1 MLLTFQAL
9 CIARE
14 RYYNFRSII
23 DAISGVVFLGTPHSL
38 GDEKLES
45 NILDLLLRSQQ
56 RILPKHAFVKTDNA
70 ALIDLSR
77 QFEVVNLQIPVISVY
92 EGRETKIHDSL
103 FARFRKSR
111 QSIVSAIIFSRAYGR
126 IRYQR

>member
-1 MLLTFQAL
+1 MPLTFQAL
-9 CIARE
+9 CLARE
-14 RYYNFRSII
+14 RYYNFRNVI
-23 DAISGVVFLGTPHSL
+23 DVISGVVFLGTPHSL

-56 RILPKHAFVKTDNA
+56 KILPKHAFVKTDNA
-70 ALIDLSR
+70 ALVDLSR
-77 QFEVVNLQIPVISVY
+77 QFEVVNLQVPVISVY

-111 QSIVSAIIFSRAYGR
+111 QSIVRAILSCQAYRR
-126 IRYQR
+126 IC